1 MIDATRSGIIE
12 KPVIA
17 SMAKSVIFFNGY
29 FVVPES
35 GAPIVKQRNLLKA
48 NPANHPAY
56 EPIAFEHLNR
66 TTGH

>member
-29 FVVPES
+29 FVVPAKRRS
-35 GAPIVKQRNLLKA
+35 DRKA
-48 NPANHPAY
+48 KEPA
-56 EPIAFEHLNR
+56 
-66 TTGH
+66 